1 MPMRGVLTVECFF
14 LNTQDVHDILLSTS
28 LQFMF
33 LLCLIDINYCWV
45 AVIVNLEGTCLR
57 PLTNSSGKR
66 VRGLFDIIDADIAI
80 RA

>member
-1 MPMRGVLTVECFF
+1 
-14 LNTQDVHDILLSTS
+14 
-28 LQFMF
+28 MF